1 MKQSSFIF
9 VAACVAV
16 LIIGAV
22 AAYAYDS
29 SRDDQIANGVTIA
42 GVEVGGMQKGEAREV
57 VQRHV
62 ARGLQRPLTVHYGHK
77 RFVLHP
83 RRIGLRED
91 VDGMVDEAV
100 RRSRDGIIFGRLVR
114 DVTGGDENARVGAQI
129 TYSKRGLDH
138 YIRRVQRGL
147 NRPPRDAHVEFPEVK
162 RVREANGIKVD
173 VGLLRP
179 DVQRALRSPARR
191 SVEAPTKITH
201 PKVHLADLRRKWPHL
216 LVVHRDAFKISFFKR
231 LKLVREYPIAV
242 GQQGLETPAGLYHI
256 ESKQVNPSWHVPN
269 SPWAGSL
276 AGRVIPPGPDDPL
289 KARWMGFVD
298 GAGIHGTDQPGSIGT
313 AGSHGCIRMLI
324 PDVIELYDK
333 VPLNSPIYVG

>member
-1 MKQSSFIF
+1 MKQRSFIIL
-9 VAACVAV
+9 AACVAALLV
-16 LIIGAV
+16 GAV

-29 SRDDQIANGVTIA
+29 SRDDQIADGVTIA
-42 GVEVGGMQKGEAREV
+42 GVDVGGLSKSKAREV

-62 ARGLQRPLTVHYGHK
+62 SPAVQRPLTVYLGHK

-83 RRIGLRED
+83 RSIGLRED
-91 VDGMVDEAV
+91 VDAMVDEAV
-100 RRSRDGIIFGRLVR
+100 NRSRDGNILGRVFR
-114 DVTGGDENARVGAQI
+114 DVTGGEENARVGADI
-129 TYSKRGLDH
+129 AYSRRGLDRYLH
-138 YIRRVQRGL
+138 RVERGL
-147 NRPPRDAHVEFPEVK
+147 NRPPRDAHVSFPEVK
-162 RVREANGIKVD
+162 RVRERNGIEVEAT
-173 VGLLRP
+173 LLRS
-179 DVQRALRSPARR
+179 DVERALHSPTRR
-191 SVEAPTKITH
+191 SVQAPTKVTR

-216 LVVHRDAFKISFFKR
+216 LVVHRDAFKISFFRR
-231 LKLVREYPIAV
+231 LKLVKEYPIAV

-256 ESKQVNPSWHVPN
+256 ETKQVDPSWHVPN
-269 SPWAGSL
+269 SSWAGSL

-298 GAGIHGTDQPGSIGT
+298 GAGIHGTDEPGSIGT

>member
-1 MKQSSFIF
+1 MKQRSFII
-9 VAACVAV
+9 VAACVGV
-16 LIIGAV
+16 LIVGA
-22 AAYAYDS
+22 AATYAYDS

-42 GVEVGGMQKGEAREV
+42 GVDVGGLHTDKARAV
-57 VQRHV
+57 VERHV
-62 ARGLQRPLTVHYGHK
+62 ARGLKRPLTVHFRHK

-91 VDGMVDEAV
+91 VDAMVAEALHA
-100 RRSRDGIIFGRLVR
+100 SRDGNIFGRVTR
-114 DVTGGDENARVGAQI
+114 DVTGGDENAHIGAVL
-129 TYSKRGLDH
+129 TYSRAGLDR
-138 YIRRVQRGL
+138 YIRRIRAGL
-147 NRPPRDAHVEFPEVK
+147 DRPPRDAHVEFPEVK
-162 RVREANGIKVD
+162 RVRERDGIKVE
-173 VGLLRP
+173 VGVLRP
-179 DVQRALRSPARR
+179 EVERALRSPRRR
-191 SVEAPTKITH
+191 SLEAPTKITH
-201 PKVHLADLRRKWPHL
+201 PKVHLADLRKKWPHL
-216 LVVHRDAFKISFFKR
+216 LVVHRDAFKISFFKH
-231 LKLVREYPIAV
+231 LKLVKEYPIAV

-256 ESKQVNPSWHVPN
+256 ETKQVNPSWHVPD

-324 PDVIELYDK
+324 PDVIELYDR